1 MKKKFAIPALVSVI
15 SASLVGAF
23 VASFAWFSTK
33 VTVTTRD
40 NLTGSSDG
48 SYFAYGDGT
57 QYDDPDTA
65 IKEGPYGIETPRQLY
80 NLAWLQYLGYFTTPK
95 YFELANDIDMTG
107 WVLPP
112 IGTTDNPFVSEFNG
126 NGFTVSNLTVTNSL
140 SEILATN
147 KAPSRIKSGH
157 ISFTNVNVVGMFGV
171 VGELPGAST
180 SSSVTSVKDFTI
192 AGASIHNGEANTLAG
207 IAAGYV
213 NGPLSN
219 VAITDGANG
228 ASEIVT
234 SNASNYSSFDSR
246 FTNISNYG
254 VVGFCE
260 DAYINTMK
268 NTVSE
273 VYNATART
281 YEYIAKDEGQDTGW
295 GGSID
300 MQTMYNGLVNV
311 YNTYSNNSDGIYKY
325 YTRRTIVED
334 VDGTEISNV
343 PSNPVNNT
351 QTGYTSGG
359 GTYQIVHYG
368 YEQKNSQN
376 KVTASYTLARR
387 DTSQYIYLY
396 GHNPE
401 VPANANETVTK
412 THYPESPAFY
422 ISLTVSGTTHY
433 LVANNGA
440 ISDTTSSA
448 NATKWFYDDEGYIKT
463 TTNNGD
469 TYHYLTY
476 NDDYNG
482 MLTTTNMNS
491 ANAWSKKTNG
501 NNIDYSFVDSGN
513 SYHIYYDNGWTL
525 KVTAAPYYY
534 IRNTNNG
541 NNYLSRNGTNVQNV
555 TNRNNAT
562 KWYWS
567 ETGGYYYP
575 EGDDSVG
582 LVYYYRRNNNNA
594 TVNALYIYDATS
606 SYSTPWQPNA
616 ALTQLTV
623 EGKTYSR
630 WWGES
635 TDTYYVRY
643 NNGWT
648 TDTTSRTIYIETVAP
663 ASSYYVQN
671 PSGGTMKIKTT
682 ETYEQPATY
691 ETKHTYFPLRQE
703 NNNGV
708 PMETNTGYVISGS
721 DDSMAGDIRVSYYG
735 RNANLPNGVNTV
747 YTIND
752 GGRQTVTSGGN
763 NQAIANTF
771 EKYAASRA
779 SMQTVLTGS
788 NIYGLHFMDATIG
801 YGPGVC
807 AVAESATVNG
817 NTYENYE
824 LPTNCIDFSL
834 KEKGFINFF
843 AGTYFSGNNSFFSLF
858 EVVRDGSN
866 SITNVK
872 RITQVLKDSNEAHS
886 YQYAFDDGTYSVP
899 FMYSNGQ
906 KVTLN
911 GGTYT
916 PHSTMG
922 SAYTGYSVVF
932 KTSWIEVNSLTSN
945 YAYYFEIPMNDGE
958 YCLGSVDGGTGA
970 YLMYLDIGA
979 NAKKTYRSE
988 IIEYFKLIEELYSYP
1003 KGVGIVAAGSQAS
1016 DLNSFC
1022 VCIKSTYNG
1031 TLTMQK
1037 VTNGDV
1043 EEGKYTGAG
1052 GEEVTYKYP
1061 ALTVRNGSNVAQTV
1075 EPDSTTV
1082 TEIKRMTFF
1091 DHDIITNTLNKIIIT
1106 DTYVGGV
1113 KQSRTVEKYTAYNVT
1128 TQTGTA
1134 DDSVKV
1140 YIVNGDTVLDYT
1152 NQTNNITFNTN
1163 GNTTKLLS
1171 YFIPVPDG
1179 GIINIAFLIKVSETD
1194 VDGHNEYAPTGYVI
1208 TVTLTK
1214 QDGVTEDITAD
1225 CYVTYRVNSD
1235 GTYTYTFTINGT
1247 NAVAGGDPIEIT
1259 VTP

>member
-95 YFELANDIDMTG
+95 YFELANDIDMNG

-157 ISFTNVNVVGMFGV
+157 IAFTNVNVVGMFGV

-325 YTRRTIVED
+325 YTRRTIEED
-334 VDGTEISNV
+334 INGTEISNV

-351 QTGYTSGG
+351 QTGYTSAG
-359 GTYQIVHYG
+359 GTYTIVHYG

-396 GHNPE
+396 GHNDA

-412 THYPESPAFY
+412 THYPDTATFAINSSTHY
-422 ISLTVSGTTHY
+422 MMLNGTT
-433 LVANNGA
+433 
-440 ISDTTSSA
+440 ISDTASSGSSTKWIYDAEGFIKTSSDNGNTYTYLA
-448 NATKWFYDDEGYIKT
+448 SNNTHQLIATTDIDDAYVWQR
-463 TTNNGD
+463 TTNN
-469 TYHYLTY
+469 
-476 NDDYNG
+476 NG
-482 MLTTTNMNS
+482 SDFYFLDGEY
-491 ANAWSKKTNG
+491 A
-501 NNIDYSFVDSGN
+501 
-513 SYHIYYDNGWTL
+513 YHIYYDGGWTL
-525 KVTAAPYYY
+525 VRADPPYYY
-534 IRNTNNG
+534 IRNANNG

-562 KWYWS
+562 KWYLS
-567 ETGGYYYP
+567 DENYFYP
-575 EGDDSVG
+575 SDDDSVA
-582 LVYYYRRNNNNA
+582 LVWYYYRRNNNNY
-594 TVNALYIYDATS
+594 TVYQLYIDDPTS
-606 SYSTPWQPNA
+606 ERTTPWQPNA
-616 ALTQLTV
+616 NMNALTVLGRSGRYGT
-623 EGKTYSR
+623 TN
-630 WWGES
+630 
-635 TDTYYVRY
+635 TYYLRF
-643 NNGWT
+643 NNNAWT
-648 TDTTSRTIYIETVAP
+648 YDTTSRTVYIEKVEGQ
-663 ASSYYVQN
+663 SYYVQVPN
-671 PSGGTMKIKTT
+671 NGSMKLKTT
-682 ETYEQPATY
+682 ETYEQPAYY

-735 RNANLPNGVNTV
+735 RNSNLPNGVNTV

-817 NTYENYE
+817 NTFDNYE

-1022 VCIKSTYNG
+1022 VCIKGTYNG